1 MKHILLFCFL
11 TVLTQFVYAQTPSV
25 PPRDSGKTVERVQT
39 PTVVRKVAIFPYATI
54 SANFQSG
61 QAFPKSA
68 QGIGYGFGIA
78 FDLTEEKQPMGFY
91 FDLAYQDM
99 RAHANDGGCKPIHP
113 DDSISVSVP
122 VDHYF
127 SYALVEGFLKL
138 QGEKS
143 NGYFLIGASMGIATT
158 ERTVKRGEGDPVF
171 SDWSASNFA
180 NSFRL
185 DLRAGLG
192 VKLFNLSGH
201 PVVFE
206 ARFGYPITAAITDY
220 ADYCNGNGEH
230 GSWRVLSLQGNI
242 GIRL

>member
-1 MKHILLFCFL
+1 
-11 TVLTQFVYAQTPSV
+11 
-25 PPRDSGKTVERVQT
+25 
-39 PTVVRKVAIFPYATI
+39 
-54 SANFQSG
+54 
-61 QAFPKSA
+61 
-68 QGIGYGFGIA
+68 
-78 FDLTEEKQPMGFY
+78 LTEEKQPMGFY

-99 RAHANDGGCKPIHP
+99 RAHAQDGGCKPIHP

-143 NGYFLIGASMGIATT
+143 NGYFLIGASMGVATT

-171 SDWSASNFA
+171 SDWGTTSFA

-192 VKLFNLSGH
+192 VKLFNMGGH

-206 ARFGYPITAAITDY
+206 ARFGYPVTAAITDY
-220 ADYCNGNGEH
+220 ADYCNGNGAH

-242 GIRL
+242 GVRL